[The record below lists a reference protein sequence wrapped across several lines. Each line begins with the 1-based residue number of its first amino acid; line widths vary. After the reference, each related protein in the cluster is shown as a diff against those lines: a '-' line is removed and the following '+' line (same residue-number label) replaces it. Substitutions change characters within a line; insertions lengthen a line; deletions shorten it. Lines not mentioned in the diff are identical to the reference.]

1 MAADLDDVVIELK
14 KISEAL
20 VWYKDGTAMQRLLE
34 SLREINNTL
43 SAIEIEIKTYR
54 QLQQ

>member
-20 VWYKDGTAMQRLLE
+20 VWYNDGTAMQMLLE

-43 SAIEIEIKTYR
+43 SSIEIEIKSYR

>member
-20 VWYKDGTAMQRLLE
+20 VWYNDGTAMQRLLE

-43 SAIEIEIKTYR
+43 CDIEDEIKTYR